1 MKKFKY
7 ILQYSMLW
15 ICFIFLQNQIFFL
28 KIFIM
33 VSVVLCRMAQKLVVL
48 SLTSAYFLS
57 MFIYSIIKD
66 MFNDILNNV
75 LKLFKSLNLFFICF
89 NILNVIF
96 CIVQK
101 KNILVFYTLLFYDLN
116 IDDVKFAFFI
126 WVWIVCSWIICKN
139 LLKFTQFLLT
149 LMCISVFHILF
160 STENLT
166 LKNLIRNINKG
177 LKSYSYNFDIQV
189 NFYFKI
195 LSILQIF
202 FLIFKVIRIKD
213 VDLFRNFKKKLK

>member
-1 MKKFKY
+1 
-7 ILQYSMLW
+7 MLW

-126 WVWIVCSWIICKN
+126 WIFVTFSRNICKN

-195 LSILQIF
+195 LNILQIF